1 MTIPES
7 IRLAVR
13 PETAHLAPGGR
24 LVFLLALENTSSVA
38 EHYLIAVRGLRADW
52 YSLDRPSVL
61 LGPGASTSVRL
72 VVHPPDAPTTVGRY
86 PIVVQVVSEDTSTR
100 RTSRDIEVI
109 VDVGGVRMDLQPAE
123 VAGRRGTLHVTLRN
137 DTEQS
142 ESVALL
148 ARSDD
153 EARIR
158 MEPAG
163 PIIVPGGG
171 TASAL
176 VHVAARHPGGRRP
189 AVRLGAHEIE
199 VRGVRAG
206 HESVDDPLLVRHAR
220 FVAEARPVW
229 LGSPGWWAAIGVPLL
244 ALILAIFAGVVL
256 LRPRSS
262 HAPRPTAA
270 PAAPGGAAPGVFPT
284 RNPTF
289 PSPAAVHGTVGALRW
304 PILARGAGAAGPLNA
319 SMLKPRDRSRVVAGA
334 YPAVTRWKHLAA
346 SATPSRPTVP
356 PHGVLPVQPTPSP
369 TPTPHARPIA
379 RAAIVPAVASVPRPH
394 PRVRVAIMAPVRH
407 TAPSRIRA
415 AHSILTTAR
424 ARPDVRRTA
433 SALHA
438 ARVSVGTQGR
448 TRRRVTRVRAGTA
461 SSHAHHGR
469 VARAGAHPAHSVQR
483 HSARGVQ
490 RRPSRGVLR
499 VVRRRPA
506 RRLPQWSVVRRVG
519 RRQSHTPS
527 YRAHLRRG
535 GRPPVADVRRAV
547 LRVAWPSDA
556 TLRFSHLETLRLTT
570 TPGALIAVTLRV
582 RLVERGVDGRRIAQ
596 IYRYTTQARAD
607 RFGRARLPLRY
618 AYVPTQ
624 PASGSLAVVAYAGH
638 TVTRRSAHI
647 VLVYR

>member
-1 MTIPES
+1 MSES

-24 LVFLLALENTSSVA
+24 LVFLFALENTSSVA
-38 EHYLIAVRGLRADW
+38 EHCLIAVRGLRADW

-61 LGPGASTSVRL
+61 LGPGVSTSVRL
-72 VVHPPDAPTTVGRY
+72 AVHLPDAPVTVGRY
-86 PIVVQVVSEDTSTR
+86 PIVVQVVSEDTSTQ

-109 VDVGGVRMDLQPAE
+109 VDVGGVRMDLQPTE

-148 ARSDD
+148 AHSDD

-176 VHVAARHPGGRRP
+176 VHVAARPPRGRRP
-189 AVRLGAHEIE
+189 GARWGAHEIE

-206 HESVDDPLLVRHAR
+206 RESVDDPLLVRHAR
-220 FVAEARPVW
+220 FIEGARPIW
-229 LGSPGWWAAIGVPLL
+229 LESSGWRAAIGIPLL
-244 ALILAIFAGVVL
+244 ALALALFAGVVL

-262 HAPRPTAA
+262 HAPRPIAA
-270 PAAPGGAAPGVFPT
+270 LVALGGVAPGVFPT

-289 PSPAAVHGTVGALRW
+289 PLPAAVHDPVRV
-304 PILARGAGAAGPLNA
+304 PRRPHLATGSVAAGP
-319 SMLKPRDRSRVVAGA
+319 
-334 YPAVTRWKHLAA
+334 LAA
-346 SATPSRPTVP
+346 SATPSRPTP
-356 PHGVLPVQPTPSP
+356 SPHVVLPARPTPSP
-369 TPTPHARPIA
+369 HVVLPARPTPFRTPTPHAQPVA
-379 RAAIVPAVASVPRPH
+379 RDAAAPSPR
-394 PRVRVAIMAPVRH
+394 PRVRVASVDRARH
-407 TAPSRIRA
+407 TAPLRVRA
-415 AHSILTTAR
+415 ARSILTMAR
-424 ARPDVRRTA
+424 ARPSVRRTA
-433 SALHA
+433 SALHG

-448 TRRRVTRVRAGTA
+448 TRRRVTGVRVGTA
-461 SSHAHHGR
+461 SSHVRRGR
-469 VARAGAHPAHSVQR
+469 VARGVPRHSARGVPRHSARGVPRHSARGVPRHSARGVPR

-490 RRPSRGVLR
+490 GGT
-499 VVRRRPA
+499 RRRP
-506 RRLPQWSVVRRVG
+506 PQRSVVRGVG
-519 RRQSHTPS
+519 RRQTYAPS
-527 YRAHLRRG
+527 YRTHLRRG
-535 GRPPVADVRRAV
+535 GRPAVADVRRTV

-556 TLRFSHLETLRLTT
+556 TLRFSHLETLRLTAA
-570 TPGALIAVTLRV
+570 PGALIVVTLRV
-582 RLVERGVDGRRIAQ
+582 RVVDRGVGGRRIAQ

-607 RFGRARLPLRY
+607 HFGRAALPLRY

-624 PASGSLAVVAYAGH
+624 PASGSLAVVAYAGR
-638 TVTRRSAHI
+638 TVTRRSARI